1 MGVAVK
7 STLTRK
13 RDRMDSTAPE
23 QTAAPVVEE
32 TEDQRWIRETLAG
45 EPEAFGKLVVKHHPL
60 LFHMACRV
68 LKNPVEAE
76 DVVQE
81 GFIEAYRHLAE
92 FKQHSRFST
101 WMYTI
106 VLNRIRNILR
116 HSKVLH
122 VYSLDIRRA
131 TRDGHYPVEV
141 MEKAPGLDETLQHK
155 LELEAMQKAAK
166 ALPPKYQDIFS
177 LYYFQNHSIA
187 DIAKMLNRP
196 PVTIKVYLHR
206 ARKLLYKDLNR
217 TAVKSLS
224 LR

>member
-1 MGVAVK
+1 MADTLEPTPVSVAPK
-7 STLTRK
+7 
-13 RDRMDSTAPE
+13 
-23 QTAAPVVEE
+23 EE
-32 TEDQRWIRETLAG
+32 TEDQRWIRETLSG
-45 EPEAFGKLVVKHHPL
+45 DPEAFGKLVTKHHPL

-81 GFIEAYRHLAE
+81 GFIEDYRHLAE

-141 MEKAPGLDETLQHK
+141 MEKAPGLDETLQNK
-155 LELEAMQKAAK
+155 LELEAMQRAAR
-166 ALPPKYQDIFS
+166 ALPVKYQDIFT
-177 LYYFQNHSIA
+177 LYYFQNFSIA
-187 DIAKMLNRP
+187 EIAKMLNRP

-206 ARKLLYKDLNR
+206 ARKLLYKDLNK
-217 TAVKSLS
+217 ASVKPLS
-224 LR
+224 VAK

>member
-1 MGVAVK
+1 MMTPASAPTAQKIPHAV
-7 STLTRK
+7 
-13 RDRMDSTAPE
+13 DG
-23 QTAAPVVEE
+23 
-32 TEDQRWIRETLAG
+32 EDQQLIRATLQG
-45 EPEAFGKLVVKHHPL
+45 DPEAFGKLVVKHHPL

-81 GFIEAYRHLAE
+81 GFIEAYRHLSE

-141 MEKAPGLDETLQHK
+141 MEKAPGLDETLQNK
-155 LELEAMQKAAK
+155 LELEAMQKAARS
-166 ALPPKYQDIFS
+166 LPPKYQDIFT

-217 TAVKSLS
+217 TSAKSLTA
-224 LR
+224 R